1 MFVHVRLHHD
11 NAPIHTSKLVK
22 QYFIP
27 TVLSRSSQLRLIP
40 VSKIKKELISRGS
53 PYGHRTQYPKGLVLV
68 ELTSAFIFHK
78 RNKILN

>member
-11 NAPIHTSKLVK
+11 NAPINKSKLVK

-40 VSKIKKELISRGS
+40 VSKIQKELISRGS
-53 PYGHRTQYPKGLVLV
+53 PYGHRAQPSVSTPKD
-68 ELTSAFIFHK
+68 
-78 RNKILN
+78 